1 VNVIFSPQALEDY
14 RYWQQADRAILRR
27 VNLLIDDIT
36 RGDPATGVGKPER
49 LRYIDAWSRRITE
62 EHRLVYRMVAG
73 DLMIL
78 QARYHY
84 E

>member
-1 VNVIFSPQALEDY
+1 VNVIFAPQALEDY
-14 RYWQQADRAILRR
+14 RYWQQNDRATLRR
-27 VNLLIDDIT
+27 INLLIDDIM
-36 RGDPATGVGKPER
+36 RGDPAIGVGKPER